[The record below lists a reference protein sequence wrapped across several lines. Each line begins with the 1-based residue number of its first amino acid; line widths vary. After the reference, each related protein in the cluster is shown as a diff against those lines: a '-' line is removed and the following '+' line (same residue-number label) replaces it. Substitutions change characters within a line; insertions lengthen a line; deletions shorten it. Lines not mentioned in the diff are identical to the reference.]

1 LRRPNSSS
9 HPLRGGCLTVV
20 QALWEIAR
28 YDFVNSTF
36 GYRFI
41 HCQLER
47 QRVSHAHFQAET
59 EALVC
64 DAVSLASCF
73 YVKPVLCL
81 QRSVVAARLLRRRGI
96 SARLVIGY
104 LPSPFFS
111 HAWVEVEGRVVND
124 LAGYKE
130 RLKVLSTV

>member
-1 LRRPNSSS
+1 MNWNYTVS
-9 HPLRGGCLTVV
+9 VV
-20 QALWEIAR
+20 QAFWEIAR
-28 YDFVNSTF
+28 YDLVNFTF
-36 GYRFI
+36 GYRLI
-41 HCQLER
+41 HRQLER
-47 QRVSHAHFQAET
+47 QRVSDRPYQRRD

-64 DAVSLASCF
+64 DAVSLAACF

-96 SARLVIGY
+96 GARLVIGY
-104 LPSPFFS
+104 QPSPFFS

-124 LAGYKE
+124 SAGYKE

>member
-1 LRRPNSSS
+1 MNWNYAV
-9 HPLRGGCLTVV
+9 TVV

-28 YDFVNSTF
+28 YDLINSTL
-36 GYRFI
+36 GYQFI
-41 HCQLER
+41 HRQLER
-47 QRVSHAHFQAET
+47 QRVSREPVQPQA

-64 DAVSLASCF
+64 DAVSLASCI

-81 QRSVVAARLLRRRGI
+81 QRSVAEARMLRRRGI

-104 LPSPFFS
+104 RPSPFFS
-111 HAWVEVEGRVVND
+111 HAWVEVDGRVVND

-130 RLKVLSTV
+130 RLKVLSTI

>member
-1 LRRPNSSS
+1 MNWNYAI
-9 HPLRGGCLTVV
+9 TVA

-28 YDFVNSTF
+28 YDLVNSTF

-41 HCQLER
+41 HRQLER
-47 QRVSHAHFQAET
+47 QHVSRRRFQPEA

-73 YVKPVLCL
+73 SIKPVLCL
-81 QRSVVAARLLRRRGI
+81 QRSVVAARMLRRRGI
-96 SARLVIGY
+96 GARLVIGY
-104 LPSPFFS
+104 RPSPFFS
-111 HAWVEVEGRVVND
+111 HAWVEVDGRVVND

-130 RLKVLSTV
+130 RLKVLSTI

>member
-1 LRRPNSSS
+1 MNWNYAV
-9 HPLRGGCLTVV
+9 TVA

-28 YDFVNSTF
+28 YDFVNSTL
-36 GYRFI
+36 GYRCI
-41 HCQLER
+41 HRQLER
-47 QRVSHAHFQAET
+47 QRVSHRPFQSQT

-64 DAVSLASCF
+64 DAVSLAACF

-104 LPSPFFS
+104 RPSPFFS

-124 LAGYKE
+124 SAGY
-130 RLKVLSTV
+130 